1 MFHLAWP
8 FLEPMP
14 TTLLCVSSPVISCY
28 GKLRAKA
35 SYLTAADIH
44 RFRTPLDHRTSTSAC
59 NIAKLLLL
67 CNFRPG
73 GMIRFLGGVY
83 TSDFLDFASIDACI
97 IALSDILVNPGET
110 SYDFPGLQRLLH
122 QHITFKASFQISRR
136 DMLLSNR

>member
-1 MFHLAWP
+1 M
-8 FLEPMP
+8 
-14 TTLLCVSSPVISCY
+14 SCY
-28 GKLRAKA
+28 RKLHAEA
-35 SYLTAADIH
+35 SFLTAVEIH
-44 RFRTPLDHRTSTSAC
+44 SIRTPLDHRTSTSSIFYLWAHDG
-59 NIAKLLLL
+59 AKLLLL